1 MPPDPPRMSCYAAE
15 LPSATMIYSSQ
26 FILVA
31 TLTLGPL
38 HFWIASYGPDKISI
52 ILYTEYKWHVGNE
65 NEIYAKFKCQ
75 YSVQWVLCFEV
86 SIFARTVFTNISPTR
101 LLQILF
107 LFISH

>member
-38 HFWIASYGPDKISI
+38 HFWIASYGPGLAVGWIRKHTCSI
-52 ILYTEYKWHVGNE
+52 MQYR
-65 NEIYAKFKCQ
+65 KC
-75 YSVQWVLCFEV
+75 YG
-86 SIFARTVFTNISPTR
+86 IHDNAY
-101 LLQILF
+101 
-107 LFISH
+107 H